1 MSAISS
7 TPPVDRRREL
17 LLEWERRCRARGGVE
32 HTTGADALFLV
43 TALANAL
50 RSGAETPEL
59 GRAARTW
66 GARFSAPADAVTV
79 LSVLRDTVIDWDR
92 DLSGRPAVQVSV
104 LNRLFDQMTI
114 ESVDAAAGNLRA
126 AARHDPLTGCAN
138 RRALDE
144 DLPRALSS
152 AQHSRLD
159 MAVAVIDLDGLKQI
173 NDADGHAAGD
183 AALRGLVVALRGA
196 LREADTLYRTG
207 GDEFVVVA
215 PFTDGAGARA
225 VMRRAER
232 MGAPAFS
239 WGVASIGDRRPAG
252 AGTGADAGA
261 GGAGEADWEL
271 SPLALL
277 EAADADLYDRR
288 RTVRRDAVRAA
299 RRRRYTAAASVAAT
313 VGVTAGMSGLA
324 MALDGGGA
332 AVTAAGAPS
341 KAAPDTNWQALQHG
355 PVPTGHHGAP
365 GRHGAAPAANGAAT
379 SLSNLLGEDVPAP
392 APSPVPPGGIW
403 STATAP
409 SLPLIGQIAPTS
421 PVVLVSST
429 SPGASTPVVTAAI
442 RGATTTSTTSP
453 TGPGNSANAP
463 RNGPGTAGGSGHGEA
478 GTTHGP
484 SSHGPSGRGRGH

>member
-1 MSAISS
+1 VSVTSS
-7 TPPVDRRREL
+7 SSSSSPPVDRRREL

-43 TALANAL
+43 TALAGAL

-92 DLSGRPAVQVSV
+92 DPSGRPAVQVSV

-159 MAVAVIDLDGLKQI
+159 MAVAVVDLDGLKQI

-252 AGTGADAGA
+252 AGADG
-261 GGAGEADWEL
+261 ADWEL
-271 SPLALL
+271 TPLAIL

-288 RTVRRDAVRAA
+288 RAARRDALRAA

-324 MALDGGGA
+324 MALDGGGTT
-332 AVTAAGAPS
+332 AVTAPGTPAPAAPS
-341 KAAPDTNWQALQHG
+341 SNWQALQQGPHG
-355 PVPTGHHGAP
+355 SPDGRP
-365 GRHGAAPAANGAAT
+365 GPRPPGSGSST
-379 SLSNLLGEDVPAP
+379 SISNLLNQDV
-392 APSPVPPGGIW
+392 PVPPASGSPATGNG
-403 STATAP
+403 STGSTAP

-421 PVVLVSST
+421 TVVLVSS
-429 SPGASTPVVTAAI
+429 SSGGGSTPVATSAVQIAI
-442 RGATTTSTTSP
+442 TTSTAP
-453 TGPGNSANAP
+453 TRPGNSADAP
-463 RNGPGTAGGSGHGEA
+463 GNGHGAAEPGAGSGH
-478 GTTHGP
+478 
-484 SSHGPSGRGRGH
+484 SSAHTPPGHGRGH

>member
-1 MSAISS
+1 MSVTPTS
-7 TPPVDRRREL
+7 PPVDRRREL

-92 DLSGRPAVQVSV
+92 DPSGRPAVQVSV

-159 MAVAVIDLDGLKQI
+159 MAVAVVDLDGLKQI

-252 AGTGADAGA
+252 AGT
-261 GGAGEADWEL
+261 EEVTDWEL

-277 EAADADLYDRR
+277 EAADADLSDRR
-288 RTVRRDAVRAA
+288 RAVRREAIWAA

-313 VGVTAGMSGLA
+313 VGVTVGMSGLA

-332 AVTAAGAPS
+332 AVTPAGAP
-341 KAAPDTNWQALQHG
+341 ATTAPDTNWQALQHV
-355 PVPTGHHGAP
+355 PVPTGHHGAL
-365 GRHGAAPAANGAAT
+365 GRHGAVPGAVT
-379 SLSNLLGEDVPAP
+379 SLSNVLGEDVPAP
-392 APSPVPPGGIW
+392 PTSPVPPAAGDG
-403 STATAP
+403 STASGP

-421 PVVLVSST
+421 PVVLVSSA
-429 SPGASTPVVTAAI
+429 SPGASTPVVTAAV
-442 RGATTTSTTSP
+442 RVATTSTAKAP
-453 TGPGNSANAP
+453 AGPGNSANAP
-463 RNGPGTAGGSGHGEA
+463 GNGPGAAGDAGQSQA
-478 GTTHGP
+478 GTTHGRSP
-484 SSHGPSGRGRGH
+484 HGPSGHGRGH